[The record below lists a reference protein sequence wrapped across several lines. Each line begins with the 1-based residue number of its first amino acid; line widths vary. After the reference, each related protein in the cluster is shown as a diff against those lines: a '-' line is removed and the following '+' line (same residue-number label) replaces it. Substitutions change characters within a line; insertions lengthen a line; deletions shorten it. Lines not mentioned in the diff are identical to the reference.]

1 MILIDSKRKKL
12 ENILKKHPDAIIA
25 DVTSHA
31 KDSLIKLSPFYPHG
45 GIPVP
50 FSNGVT
56 ATCVEAIWQGLK
68 VFEGADVDVQM
79 FQNDTMKNI
88 KRTVRKFG
96 KPLGHRKG
104 VNGTELLNYIEAR
117 KLIYIPTYKWVLENK
132 VQGIIARLREA
143 SKTKTIVLL
152 DYNTNCDVNDPKKP
166 LSHAFLIKAY
176 VEGLYP
182 FGDKKWKPQTIESK
196 QSGNSQLLKTAETL
210 RFNFKNDVIDKLI
223 QAPDNQLTFEEY
235 LKGLYHQEVID
246 MDDFTIVGCMNRK
259 NMENE
264 TLKERFLGTIFG
276 QAVGDALGL
285 STEFM
290 SKQEVDRFYPTGIE
304 DYSQIVQDDHRRR
317 WQRGDWTDDTDMMLC
332 ILDSFVACQKVDV
345 LDIARRF
352 KEWMMNGGMG
362 IGRHTYNVMA
372 LGDYTSNPQK
382 AAEIIWKMGKKKAA
396 ANGAVMRTSVV
407 GLMKGNVTS
416 NAENICRLTH
426 FDPRC
431 VGSCVIVSS
440 IIHALV
446 FEDRILDYE
455 NVIGIAKQYDERIV
469 PFIDLAYHEGLDS
482 LCLDDEKSMGY
493 TLRTLGA
500 ALWAYWHAT
509 SYKEGILKIVLSG
522 GDADTNAAVAGAI
535 LGAKFGIC
543 HIPEEWRNGLLH
555 ASMLHDKVQ
564 KFYAMYR

>member
-1 MILIDSKRKKL
+1 MDDMVMTLAVAKWLTSVPESIISYFEADSYTS
-12 ENILKKHPDAIIA
+12 AIRNA
-25 DVTSHA
+25 
-31 KDSLIKLSPFYPHG
+31 F
-45 GIPVP
+45 
-50 FSNGVT
+50 
-56 ATCVEAIWQGLK
+56 
-68 VFEGADVDVQM
+68 
-79 FQNDTMKNI
+79 
-88 KRTVRKFG
+88 
-96 KPLGHRKG
+96 
-104 VNGTELLNYIEAR
+104 LLVVMLTR
-117 KLIYIPTYKWVLENK
+117 W
-132 VQGIIARLREA
+132 R
-143 SKTKTIVLL
+143 VLL
-152 DYNTNCDVNDPKKP
+152 
-166 LSHAFLIKAY
+166 
-176 VEGLYP
+176 E
-182 FGDKKWKPQTIESK
+182 
-196 QSGNSQLLKTAETL
+196 
-210 RFNFKNDVIDKLI
+210 
-223 QAPDNQLTFEEY
+223 
-235 LKGLYHQEVID
+235 

-264 TLKERFLGTIFG
+264 TIKERFLGTIFG

-290 SKQEVDRFYPTGIE
+290 SKQEVDRFYPNGIE

-332 ILDSFVACQKVDV
+332 ILDSFVACQKVDI

-407 GLMKGNVTS
+407 GLLKENVTS
-416 NAENICRLTH
+416 NAENICKLTH
-426 FDPRC
+426 YDPRC

-455 NVIGIAKQYDERIV
+455 NVIGIAKQYDERII
-469 PFIDLAYHEGLDS
+469 PFIDLAYLEGLDS

-509 SYKEGILKIVLSG
+509 SYKGGGYLEYCFIRRRCGYKCSCSWCYSG
-522 GDADTNAAVAGAI
+522 
-535 LGAKFGIC
+535 C
-543 HIPEEWRNGLLH
+543 
-555 ASMLHDKVQ
+555 
-564 KFYAMYR
+564 